1 MGNVAAES
9 SFNPLAV
16 GDGGDA
22 HGLFQWNDRRHK
34 LFDFIGGQ
42 QNLGNIQAQ
51 LEFAWKEM
59 MTTENG
65 PFNRLMASTNVYD
78 ATHAFT
84 GFERPSGYNANTPQ
98 TAHGWD
104 RRLAGAEAALSKFEG
119 TSITAQ
125 AQLGQLGTGAQTLG
139 TGMQQMTAG
148 LAGTLQQI
156 GASYGPG
163 GAFIGGLLGE
173 GLKLLTGGGAA
184 AAKPTGFMTGGYTG
198 AGAPTDVAGVVHA
211 GEYVFDAAATGKIG
225 VANLE
230 ALRKGALKGYREGGY
245 VVGAKP
251 PPSVSELAGG
261 GVGRGRG
268 VSDTARD
275 REITMNLNVSG
286 TGNRE
291 IQEGVQMAVRAAL
304 EEYDRQALPGRVRAV
319 VNDRWGE

>member
-1 MGNVAAES
+1 
-9 SFNPLAV
+9 
-16 GDGGDA
+16 
-22 HGLFQWNDRRHK
+22 
-34 LFDFIGGQ
+34 
-42 QNLGNIQAQ
+42 
-51 LEFAWKEM
+51 
-59 MTTENG
+59 
-65 PFNRLMASTNVYD
+65 MA
-78 ATHAFT
+78 
-84 GFERPSGYNANTPQ
+84 
-98 TAHGWD
+98 
-104 RRLAGAEAALSKFEG
+104 G
-119 TSITAQ
+119 T
-125 AQLGQLGTGAQTLG
+125 QLGTGAQTLG

-198 AGAPTDVAGVVHA
+198 GGATTDVAGVVHA
-211 GEYVFDAAATGKIG
+211 EEYVFDAAAARKIG

-230 ALRKGALKGYREGGY
+230 ALRRGALKGYREGGY

-261 GVGRGRG
+261 GVGGPRGG
-268 VSDTARD
+268 ADMARD
-275 REITMNLNVSG
+275 REVTMNLNVSG

-291 IQEGVQMAVRAAL
+291 IQEGVQMAVRQAL